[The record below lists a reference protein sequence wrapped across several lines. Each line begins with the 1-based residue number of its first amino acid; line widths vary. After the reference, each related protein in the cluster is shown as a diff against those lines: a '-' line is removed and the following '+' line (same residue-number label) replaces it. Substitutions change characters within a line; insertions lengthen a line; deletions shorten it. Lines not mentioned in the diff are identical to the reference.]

1 MDIEEQ
7 VKELLDI
14 PAEEYSNM
22 YDDSPDPYAD
32 ESNYIKIM
40 PGLTPLEKAEAALL
54 YPFSRGLMIVSGPPR
69 SGKTLFANTIVW
81 KMHRYFGK
89 PILLDYKPRQ
99 LMGKYIF
106 VDAKFLSSQM
116 DVMTSNALGEIDS
129 RSLLRFQNAAMG
141 LDEFKRYM
149 NKRRPMTKMN
159 EYIGNLIRVMFHL
172 DILIVGITQ
181 DANNDLD
188 PRTCLPY
195 VSHDVRC
202 QWCATRK
209 DTAIVQI
216 YPMRFV
222 SSHQVIEVSGKPF
235 QMVLD
240 GGKPRPA
247 LNGKRYFDLYAS
259 KNITSLYVGK
269 QRIEL

>member
-1 MDIEEQ
+1 MDIEQEVRQ
-7 VKELLDI
+7 LLKI
-14 PAEEYSNM
+14 PEEEYSQI
-22 YDDSPDPYAD
+22 YDDSPDPYAED
-32 ESNYIKIM
+32 GNTIQVM
-40 PGLTPLEKAEAALL
+40 PGLTQYEKAEARML
-54 YPFSRGLMIVSGPPR
+54 YRFSRGLMIVSGPPR
-69 SGKTLFANTIVW
+69 SGKTLFANTIIW
-81 KMHRYFGK
+81 KMNRYFGK
-89 PILLDYKPRQ
+89 PILLDYPPRE
-99 LMGKYIF
+99 LMGKYIM
-106 VDAKFLSSQM
+106 VDTEFLSKQM
-116 DVMTSNALGEIDS
+116 DHMTVNSKGEINQRD
-129 RSLLRFQNAAMG
+129 LIRFQNAAMG

-188 PRTCLPY
+188 TRTCLPY

-202 QWCATRK
+202 QWCATRPN
-209 DTAIVQI
+209 TAIVQI

-222 SSHQVIEVSGKPF
+222 SSREVIEVSGKPF

-247 LNGKRYFDLYAS
+247 LGGRRYFDLYAS
-259 KNITSLYVGK
+259 KNITSLYTGSRK
-269 QRIEL
+269 IEL